1 MRISSADKTHKTPG
15 SCSASSLVEERD
27 KQRKTQRGTIRQ
39 ERSLINNVT
48 GCRLGPG
55 KIPQG
60 GDDHTEKW
68 RLSRKHGAKKE
79 EEHCRQCTACAH
91 ILLRSAPRQ
100 DRGTCA
106 RFPSY
111 LKQAKGTQTEYITNA
126 FPDQGLQ
133 ARKDNVPW
141 KHTRLAWSNTPAH
154 CLERMSRP
162 QHRQKEL
169 TWRPPGSLSWR
180 DDAESLVEPKQT
192 AQVRTWEEGVPQWCS
207 GLRIPCSHCSDFGCC
222 GCVGLIP
229 GLGTPICHQQGQKQM
244 N

>member
-68 RLSRKHGAKKE
+68 RLSQKHGAKKE

-91 ILLRSAPRQ
+91 VLLPSAPHQ

-141 KHTRLAWSNTPAH
+141 KHTRLAWRTPQLTALRECPGPNTGRRNWPGGHQAPWVDVMT
-154 CLERMSRP
+154 LRVWWNQSR
-162 QHRQKEL
+162 QHRSEHEKREF
-169 TWRPPGSLSWR
+169 P
-180 DDAESLVEPKQT
+180 
-192 AQVRTWEEGVPQWCS
+192 S
-207 GLRIPCSHCSDFGCC
+207 GA
-222 GCVGLIP
+222 VG
-229 GLGTPICHQQGQKQM
+229 
-244 N
+244 